1 MIKKQKRKTQKT
13 SCFTVTFSVTPQSR
27 LNRVWGLHVA
37 RSCSLTG
44 LGFAGWLVSR
54 QINLWKRGS
63 IVMQQS
69 LYHNPDGRMHEK
81 FKPENKN
88 MLKKEKKKKITALVK
103 IKSSRFGD
111 LVVCRW
117 GKLQA
122 HDDFFCFLFSRVKKK
137 KESFKISALFFFF
150 LKKEL
155 MYKNV
160 SVYTRKPSFFVA
172 FLFSFGKWILWKI
185 NTFLLKIFS
194 YNSFNIKTMGY
205 LCFLNYVIVCY
216 TSLSVK
222 LSSVLLGCIADIN
235 RRCWNLKAELKTNE

>member
-1 MIKKQKRKTQKT
+1 M
-13 SCFTVTFSVTPQSR
+13 SLAPAR
-27 LNRVWGLHVA
+27 LLVLA
-37 RSCSLTG
+37 L
-44 LGFAGWLVSR
+44 LAGWSAGRLTSENGV
-54 QINLWKRGS
+54 
-63 IVMQQS
+63 QS
-69 LYHNPDGRMHEK
+69 LCSSRCITIPTAVCMRNL
-81 FKPENKN
+81 N
-88 MLKKEKKKKITALVK
+88 LKIRTCWKKKKKKKLLHLLK

-137 KESFKISALFFFF
+137 KNPLKYPHYFFFF